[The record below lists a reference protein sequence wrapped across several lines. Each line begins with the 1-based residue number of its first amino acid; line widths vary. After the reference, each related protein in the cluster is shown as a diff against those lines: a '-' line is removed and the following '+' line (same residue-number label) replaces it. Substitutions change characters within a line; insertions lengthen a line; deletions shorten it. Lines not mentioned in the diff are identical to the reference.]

1 MMIAPL
7 LSLLALAATVP
18 EPPRPDASLGA
29 PWISIELPANPLNA
43 RTRDAY
49 LLVHTYYHSTIARM
63 PLNGTATGI
72 VDGRRQ
78 VLPLHFEETGLVGV
92 MAVKQTWPTQGT
104 WVLSISG
111 SGDYAPT
118 ALVGIGNGG
127 KVRSVEVPTQTRGDD
142 TWGRKVTERD
152 IEETLREVAAA
163 DGADRRTDQAY
174 AGLVLLL
181 PVAYGLLIRY
191 PRTRGASPGSRQTP

>member
-1 MMIAPL
+1 MLLAPL
-7 LSLLALAATVP
+7 LSLLALSATVP
-18 EPPRPDASLGA
+18 EPAHPDASLGA

-63 PLNGTATGI
+63 PLSGTATGI
-72 VDGRRQ
+72 VDGKRQ

-92 MAVKQTWPTQGT
+92 MAVRQTWPTQGT
-104 WVLSISG
+104 WVLAISG

-118 ALVGIGNGG
+118 ALVGIGNSG

-152 IEETLREVAAA
+152 IDETLREVAAA
-163 DGADRRTDQAY
+163 DGEGPNSDVAY
-174 AGLVLLL
+174 AGLAVLAL
-181 PVAYGLLIRY
+181 AIGACGQRGLRPAGLRQ
-191 PRTRGASPGSRQTP
+191 RDSR